1 MSSLARLKLI
11 FMFYALV
18 WQCIRSIRCSL
29 EYTVFA
35 YHYILPRY
43 YEPYVIH
50 VYTCTG
56 FCGESEQE
64 HADTVSLMGEVA
76 FDQAFMFAYSL
87 REKTHA
93 AHTMVS

>member
-1 MSSLARLKLI
+1 MLYTHIIIYRLVLLP
-11 FMFYALV
+11 M
-18 WQCIRSIRCSL
+18 R
-29 EYTVFA
+29 
-35 YHYILPRY
+35 YIY
-43 YEPYVIH
+43 I
-50 VYTCTG
+50 G

-64 HADTVSLMGEVA
+64 HADTVSLMGEVG